1 MLASLLLLRTKWVN
15 GDHERLIKLTLKGLM
30 GPIEVNGKQ
39 YPGLVPMTPFESLL
53 NDYDAAA
60 VLTFIR
66 NSFGNKSEPILPWQI
81 NKVRN
86 EIKGKQGF
94 YSPAELLTAHPN

>member
-1 MLASLLLLRTKWVN
+1 MGLPDAGFPPLAGTKWVN

-30 GPIEVNGKQ
+30 GPIEVNGKA

-53 NDYDAAA
+53 SDYDAAA

-66 NSFGNKSEPILPWQI
+66 IHSEINLNQFSLKSET
-81 NKVRN
+81 NTKRN
-86 EIKGKQGF
+86 
-94 YSPAELLTAHPN
+94 